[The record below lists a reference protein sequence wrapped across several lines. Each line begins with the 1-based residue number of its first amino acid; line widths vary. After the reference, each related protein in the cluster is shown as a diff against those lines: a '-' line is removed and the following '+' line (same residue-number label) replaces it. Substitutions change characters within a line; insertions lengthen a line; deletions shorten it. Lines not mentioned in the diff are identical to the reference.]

1 MTALSSAR
9 NLTNMDS
16 YLESQL
22 TTTEN
27 IIFSENVSGSNAD
40 QSYIDSLES
49 ASAYLWIIISPI
61 FLFVGVFGN
70 ILNLIVL
77 RRMHF
82 EKNPTLILLFL
93 LSVTDIAVLL
103 VGLPRYW
110 ARDALQFD
118 LRTVSQFSCKF
129 SLFLIYISMQ
139 LSSWIL
145 VLVSVIRVI
154 KTVLPLRYP
163 KTKIRVTRK
172 NTLTVFCIVV
182 IALCII
188 NFHFFITN
196 GVITEDGEASCT
208 SLTPDFRNFD
218 EYVFVYIDFL
228 MMSVFP
234 AIIIIVCN
242 IFIYLVLKNMKQ
254 RRASTTSTDKVT
266 SDSVSRVTR
275 MLFVTSSYFV
285 ISTAPISLH
294 FIVDSY
300 VRPGSDDLTQAKL
313 DMSFTVLYLFQFSHF
328 VINFYCYTVTNKR
341 FRRSVKKLKD
351 EVKNRCVLSFLFVVF
366 FIISSFL
373 IIQVYVTISVLKF
386 KSEAH

>member
-82 EKNPTLILLFL
+82 EMNPTLILLFL

-366 FIISSFL
+366 FYYKFFFNNL
-373 IIQVYVTISVLKF
+373 SVRDNICF
-386 KSEAH
+386 KI

>member
-196 GVITEDGEASCT
+196 GVITEDGKASCT
-208 SLTPDFRNFD
+208 SLTTDFRNFD

-366 FIISSFL
+366 FYYKFFFNNL
-373 IIQVYVTISVLKF
+373 SVRDNICF
-386 KSEAH
+386 KI

>member
-1 MTALSSAR
+1 
-9 NLTNMDS
+9 MDS

-110 ARDALQFD
+110 ARDAFQFD

-366 FIISSFL
+366 FYYKFFFNNP
-373 IIQVYVTISVLKF
+373 SVRDNICF
-386 KSEAH
+386 KI

>member
-27 IIFSENVSGSNAD
+27 NIFSENVSGSNAD

-373 IIQVYVTISVLKF
+373 II
-386 KSEAH
+386 

>member
-110 ARDALQFD
+110 ARDAFQFD

-366 FIISSFL
+366 FYYKFFFNNP
-373 IIQVYVTISVLKF
+373 SVRDNICF
-386 KSEAH
+386 KI